1 MFRRAKMSLTEEVSV
16 LETVDQIV
24 ECIFGLSDTELIDAL
39 IRHKLAVGGSR
50 SEKCRRLKRLLL
62 LYRGFSDRCSVSD
75 LASNATQGSRDDL
88 RGLEAHK
95 DVDNHT
101 EIPV

>member
-1 MFRRAKMSLTEEVSV
+1 MIRH
-16 LETVDQIV
+16 
-24 ECIFGLSDTELIDAL
+24 L
-39 IRHKLAVGGSR
+39 IRHELAVGSSG

-62 LYRGFSDRCSVSD
+62 LYRGFSGKSSVSD

-95 DVDNHT
+95 DVDDDT
-101 EIPV
+101 